1 MPVRTERPRISQG
14 VVGDWVDRAVESEWE
29 CELVCEVLL
38 LEVEADW
45 EDWVDCKEM
54 GEVHEEGG
62 VSFSEIT
69 TLCFRNILH
78 LFPNKMS
85 ECGKEINENEQ
96 WARSIAKT
104 VTGICALKEDA
115 QRRSKVANGRD

>member
-45 EDWVDCKEM
+45 ED
-54 GEVHEEGG
+54 
-62 VSFSEIT
+62 
-69 TLCFRNILH
+69 
-78 LFPNKMS
+78 
-85 ECGKEINENEQ
+85 
-96 WARSIAKT
+96 
-104 VTGICALKEDA
+104 
-115 QRRSKVANGRD
+115 